1 MYKAERCCNITK
13 KRPLNEN
20 SILKI
25 LNYLWSM
32 SVRIMRLQKASME
45 ESFGKLVK
53 SIYAE
58 EPLWYH
64 KTSMEE
70 SFKKVF

>member
-1 MYKAERCCNITK
+1 
-13 KRPLNEN
+13 
-20 SILKI
+20 
-25 LNYLWSM
+25 M

-58 EPLWYH
+58 EPL
-64 KTSMEE
+64 
-70 SFKKVF
+70 